1 MTYTLV
7 SLALR
12 FVLFRNEQNFDFQ
25 VEQFSTECCK
35 TKTKT
40 KVIMLAN
47 HKRHKQYSE
56 PIKS

>member
-12 FVLFRNEQNFDFQ
+12 FVLFRNKQNFDNQ
-25 VEQFSTECCK
+25 VEQFSTECC
-35 TKTKT
+35 KTKT

-47 HKRHKQYSE
+47 HKRHKQHNE